1 MAESPNMDPNLGTR
15 EEDWPEVD
23 VDSDTEEG
31 GEAMRRAE
39 AALHATIE
47 RSICQRHAQL
57 DHDTIPQ
64 ALYVKA
70 QNHQDQLTQEER
82 RLLLSRGD
90 IVGKALADPDFLTAD
105 ETHQILFWPPP
116 DVVRAN
122 IQRATGGSLS
132 TPSELYAKGKDAV
145 DHGQFGTV
153 LNDDEIALL
162 ARSFHGMDDATF
174 SPVERSRAFGV
185 PGTAQ
190 AVELLSRR
198 LGLDV
203 VVFRAAAVHH
213 MQYMAP
219 MFASLGPVQS
229 PPMPGPAFTTPQGQF
244 GNRQQPQD
252 IIRAMVSLSEQHELG
267 NVTDEEV
274 VARNRDYLAALQAA
288 SSQSGRP
295 APTLLTSPWPA
306 TPPILPT
313 DRVGCGPWSL
323 TAQPRSPINV
333 FHNDMHLSG
342 YDVEPG
348 WSALSEDQNEAYRAR
363 SETFRR
369 EAWAEHERALADGTS
384 PFVFPSRQTR
394 PVRINMMRGADHE
407 PSGHET

>member
-1 MAESPNMDPNLGTR
+1 
-15 EEDWPEVD
+15 
-23 VDSDTEEG
+23 
-31 GEAMRRAE
+31 MRRSE

-47 RSICQRHAQL
+47 RSIRQRHAQI
-57 DHDTIPQ
+57 DHDTIPH

-70 QNHQDQLTQEER
+70 QNQQDQLTQEER

-90 IVGKALADPDFLTAD
+90 VVGKALADPDSLTAD
-105 ETHQILFWPPP
+105 ETHQILFWPTP

-122 IQRATGGSLS
+122 IQRATGGRLS

-145 DHGQFGTV
+145 DRGQLGTM

-190 AVELLSRR
+190 AVELLSKR

-219 MFASLGPVQS
+219 MFPSLRPAQS

-267 NVTDEEV
+267 NVTDEVV
-274 VARNRDYLAALQAA
+274 VARNREYLAALQAA

-295 APTLLTSPWPA
+295 APTLFTSPWPA

-313 DRVGCGPWSL
+313 DRFGSGPWPP

-333 FHNDMHLSG
+333 FHNDTHLSG

-348 WSALSEDQNEAYRAR
+348 WSALSEDQKEAYRAR

-369 EAWAEHERALADGTS
+369 EAWAEHERALVDGTS
-384 PFVFPSRQTR
+384 PLVFPSRQTR
-394 PVRINMMRGADHE
+394 PVRINMMRGTDHE
-407 PSGHET
+407 PSGYET